1 MDLSSLRAF
10 IDVARRG
17 NFAAAARDRNVDPS
31 SMSRIIA
38 ALEEELGLRL
48 FQRTTRRL
56 ALTEAGE
63 RYLHRVEALVD
74 ELEQAR
80 DEALTINAGPSGTLR
95 MTASVAFGSKCI
107 VPLLADFRAAFPSL
121 KLELLLDDSN
131 LDLVAERLDLALRLA
146 PSIHADVVGARLFAT
161 RYRVCASPA
170 YLANARTLSAPAD
183 LGGHS
188 CLRFALPEFRS
199 RWLFR
204 SAGGEIE
211 EVAVDGDVL
220 ISNALALRECAI
232 AGMGPALLANWL
244 IDDDLAAG
252 RLIDAFPAYHV
263 AAASFDTA
271 AWLLYP
277 SRAFLPNKV
286 RVSIDFFRRKLSRE
300 APALA
305 PAPTHP
311 TRARMS
317 GRASGA

>member
-1 MDLSSLRAF
+1 MDLSTLRAF
-10 IDVARRG
+10 IDVAQRG
-17 NFAAAARDRNVDPS
+17 NFAAAARDRDVDPS

-38 ALEEELGLRL
+38 ALELELGVRL

-56 ALTEAGE
+56 SLTEAGE
-63 RYLHRVEALVD
+63 RYLRRVEALVD

-80 DEALTINAGPSGTLR
+80 DEALTIDAAPSGTLR

-107 VPLLADFRAAFPSL
+107 VPLLGEFRGAFPSL

-131 LDLVAERLDLALRLA
+131 LDLVSERLDLALRLA
-146 PSIHADVVGARLFAT
+146 PSIEADVVGLRLFGT

-170 YLANARTLSAPAD
+170 YLETARALTAPAD
-183 LGGHS
+183 LRGHK
-188 CLRFALPEFRS
+188 CLLFALPEFRS

-204 SAGGEIE
+204 SAEGKIA
-211 EVAVDGDVL
+211 EVPVDGDVL
-220 ISNALALRECAI
+220 ISNALALRDCAL
-232 AGMGPALLANWL
+232 ASMGPALLADWL

-252 RLIDAFPAYHV
+252 RLVDVFPAYHV
-263 AAASFDTA
+263 AASSFDTA

-286 RVSIDFFRRKLSRE
+286 RVSIDFLRRKLSRE

-305 PAPTHP
+305 RAPYPRT
-311 TRARMS
+311 
-317 GRASGA
+317 